1 MALSASIL
9 TLIWRFSERL
19 TAEVR
24 VLLDEL
30 DTIFVFDVVHFENLR
45 DKGLKQN
52 IGVGGIALL

>member
-1 MALSASIL
+1 
-9 TLIWRFSERL
+9 L